1 MTDPR
6 GSYDRMYRAVTIM
19 EQCVDEN
26 RGTVDLTYKEMMYLY
41 LIDMTPDCT
50 VSKLAETIGVSLP
63 AVTKRINSLEERG
76 FVTRTRSEGDGR
88 VKTIGLSDKGR
99 GIARRMDDVF
109 YPVLDR
115 VVSRFSEA
123 EVSAFCRVLDALS
136 EDIEVSIR
144 GGRE

>member
-41 LIDMTPDCT
+41 LIDMT
-50 VSKLAETIGVSLP
+50 LAETIGVSLP

-76 FVTRTRSEGDGR
+76 FVTRTRSDRDGR
-88 VKTIGLSDKGR
+88 VKTIDLSERGR
-99 GIARRMDDVF
+99 NIARRMEDVF
-109 YPVLDR
+109 YPILDR
-115 VVSRFSEA
+115 VVARFSAE
-123 EVSAFCRVLDALS
+123 EVSVFCRVLDALS
-136 EDIEVSIR
+136 DEIEGSI
-144 GGRE
+144 GGGQE

>member
-1 MTDPR
+1 MSARD
-6 GSYDRMYRAVTIM
+6 SFDRMYRAVTIM
-19 EQCVDEN
+19 EQCFDEN
-26 RGTVDLTYKEMMYLY
+26 RGTVDLTYKEMMYIY
-41 LIDMTPDCT
+41 LIDFTDGCT

-88 VKTIGLSDKGR
+88 VKTIGLSEKGR

-115 VVSRFSEA
+115 AVSRFSAE
-123 EVSAFCRVLDALS
+123 EVSAFCRVLEALS
-136 EDIEVSIR
+136 DEIEGSI
-144 GGRE
+144 GGGQE

>member
-1 MTDPR
+1 MSVRD
-6 GSYDRMYRAVTIM
+6 SFDRMYRAVTIM
-19 EQCVDEN
+19 EQCFDEN
-26 RGTVDLTYKEMMYLY
+26 RGTVDLTYKEMMYIY
-41 LIDMTPDCT
+41 LIDFTDGCT

-88 VKTIGLSDKGR
+88 VKTIGLSEKGR

-115 VVSRFSEA
+115 AVSRFSAE

-136 EDIEVSIR
+136 DEIEGSIK
-144 GGRE
+144 GGSE

>member
-1 MTDPR
+1 MSVRD
-6 GSYDRMYRAVTIM
+6 SFDRMYRAVTIM
-19 EQCVDEN
+19 EQCFDEN
-26 RGTVDLTYKEMMYLY
+26 RGTVDLTYKEMMYIY
-41 LIDMTPDCT
+41 LIDFTDGCT

-88 VKTIGLSDKGR
+88 VKTIGLSEKGH

-115 VVSRFSEA
+115 AVSRFSDE

-136 EDIEVSIR
+136 DEIEGSIK
-144 GGRE
+144 GGSE

>member
-1 MTDPR
+1 MSARD
-6 GSYDRMYRAVTIM
+6 SFDRMYRAVTIM
-19 EQCVDEN
+19 EQCFDEN
-26 RGTVDLTYKEMMYLY
+26 RGTVDLTYKEMMYIY
-41 LIDMTPDCT
+41 LIDFTDGCT

-88 VKTIGLSDKGR
+88 VKTIGLSEKGR

-115 VVSRFSEA
+115 AVSRFSAE

-136 EDIEVSIR
+136 DEIEGSIK
-144 GGRE
+144 GGSE

>member
-1 MTDPR
+1 MSARD
-6 GSYDRMYRAVTIM
+6 SFDRMYRAVTIM
-19 EQCVDEN
+19 EQCFDEN
-26 RGTVDLTYKEMMYLY
+26 RGTVDLTYKEMMYIY
-41 LIDMTPDCT
+41 LIDFTDGCT

-88 VKTIGLSDKGR
+88 VKTIGLSEKGR

-115 VVSRFSEA
+115 AVSRFSAE
-123 EVSAFCRVLDALS
+123 EVSAFCRVLEALS
-136 EDIEVSIR
+136 DEIEGSIK
-144 GGRE
+144 GGSE

>member
-1 MTDPR
+1 MTIR
-6 GSYDRMYRAVTIM
+6 TSFDRIYRALTIL
-19 EQCVDEN
+19 EQCFDEN
-26 RGTVDLTYKEMMYLY
+26 RGTVNLTYKEMMYIY
-41 LIDMTPDCT
+41 LIDFTDGCT

-115 VVSRFSEA
+115 VVSRFSEE

>member
-1 MTDPR
+1 MSARD
-6 GSYDRMYRAVTIM
+6 SFDRMYRAVTIM
-19 EQCVDEN
+19 EQCFDEN
-26 RGTVDLTYKEMMYLY
+26 RGTVDLTYKEMMYIY
-41 LIDMTPDCT
+41 LIDFTDGCT

-88 VKTIGLSDKGR
+88 VKTIGLSEKGR

-115 VVSRFSEA
+115 AVSRFSDE
-123 EVSAFCRVLDALS
+123 EVSAFCMVLDALS
-136 EDIEVSIR
+136 DEIEGSIK
-144 GGRE
+144 GGSE